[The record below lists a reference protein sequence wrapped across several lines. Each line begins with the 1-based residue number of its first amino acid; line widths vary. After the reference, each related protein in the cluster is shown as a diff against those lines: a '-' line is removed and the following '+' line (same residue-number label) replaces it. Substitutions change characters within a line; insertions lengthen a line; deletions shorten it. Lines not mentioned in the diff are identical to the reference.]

1 MEDLRHTGSS
11 IMGFTILN
19 AKNYREAKASGELT
33 QVRTLPL
40 NEVPLKTA
48 KMGLS
53 KKPLL
58 ARFDRFL
65 HEKSL
70 KGFLIGYFFGAKIQ
84 IGT

>member
-33 QVRTLPL
+33 QVRTSFF

-53 KKPLL
+53 KKP
-58 ARFDRFL
+58 F
-65 HEKSL
+65 
-70 KGFLIGYFFGAKIQ
+70 
-84 IGT
+84 

>member
-40 NEVPLKTA
+40 NEVALKTA
-48 KMGLS
+48 KIGLS
-53 KKPLL
+53 KKP
-58 ARFDRFL
+58 F
-65 HEKSL
+65 
-70 KGFLIGYFFGAKIQ
+70 
-84 IGT
+84 